1 MGEVDR
7 RADGRHAGEGAPEG
21 ASAWDPHQV
30 EEERLGLAVD
40 AAELGL
46 WDWDIRAGSVH
57 WNEHHERIFGYEPG
71 NPNRHYRDFADR
83 VHPDELEIVES
94 ALLGSLRERRDYRL
108 EHRIVRSDGSIRW
121 IETFG
126 RYYFGANG
134 EAVRMVGVCRDVTDR
149 KQAAQE
155 IAELNRDL
163 QRRVAEFRALLDVI
177 PMGIAVA
184 ESPDCR
190 RVWSNSALT
199 RLLGLPPE
207 ANISLSAPIEENP
220 GYRVFLEG
228 REAQPGELPLQR
240 AIATGREVRSV
251 KQELRLTDG
260 SSIAMLGHAV
270 PLFDESGR
278 IRGGLY
284 AGVDIT
290 EPERIEQALR
300 EANLRLRAVFNQ
312 QFQYMAILSPDGTM
326 LDANENCFRATGHR
340 REDAIGRKLWDG
352 PWWTRLSDMQERWRD
367 FIARALASEGPVT
380 GEIVYRVADGTIRH
394 GSIVVTGL
402 RDDTGQVTSLVVEG
416 RDDTD
421 RLSVEAALLASE
433 ERWRTMAEALP
444 NLLWTDLP
452 DGQCD
457 WLSSQ
462 LGKYTGIPEQKLLGL
477 RWLEEVIHPDD
488 RDHVAACWRAA
499 CDDQD
504 DYDLEYR
511 IRRHDGEYRWF
522 KTRGVPIRDDRGK
535 IVYWFGTCTDIE
547 DQKRAE
553 AALQEADR
561 RKDEFLAT
569 LAHELRNPLAPIRNS
584 LQILRMPGVDQSM
597 TDQSLGMMERQLH
610 HLVRLVDDLLDVSR
624 VMRGKINL
632 HVERIDLARVVAHG
646 VETAQP
652 LIASKSQQLSILL
665 PDVPIVFD
673 VDPVRLA
680 QVVGNLLTNA
690 AKYTEPG
697 GRIELSASRE
707 VNQVVLRIRDNGI
720 GIQPDML
727 RQVFRLFVQADHALT
742 RSQGGLGIGLT
753 LVKNLVELHGG
764 SVEARSD
771 GPGRGSEFV
780 VRLPLGTM
788 TRPSVSVEGPIP

>member
-7 RADGRHAGEGAPEG
+7 RAYGRHVREGAPEG
-21 ASAWDPHQV
+21 PSAWDRHQV
-30 EEERLGLAVD
+30 EEERFGLAVD
-40 AAELGL
+40 IADLGL
-46 WDWDIRAGSVH
+46 WDWDMRSGSVH

-71 NPNRHYRDFADR
+71 RPNRHYRDFADR
-83 VHPDELEIVES
+83 VHPDDLAMVES
-94 ALLGSLRERRDYRL
+94 ALQDRMRERRDYRL
-108 EHRIVRSDGSIRW
+108 EHRIVWPDGTIRW
-121 IETFG
+121 IEAFG
-126 RYYFGANG
+126 RYYFGAEG

-177 PMGIAVA
+177 PIGIAVA

-199 RLLGLPPE
+199 QLLGLPAE
-207 ANISLSAPIEENP
+207 ANISLNAPTDEDP

-228 REAQPGELPLQR
+228 REARPEELPLQR
-240 AIATGREVRSV
+240 AIASGREIRSV
-251 KQELRLTDG
+251 KQELRLVNG
-260 SSIAMLGHAV
+260 ASIAMLGHAV
-270 PLFDESGR
+270 PLFDELGQ

-290 EPERIEQALR
+290 EQERTERALR

-312 QFQYMAILSPDGTM
+312 QFQYMAILAPDGTM

-352 PWWTRLSDMQERWRD
+352 PWWTGLADMQDRWRD
-367 FIARALASEGPVT
+367 YIARALASEGPVT
-380 GEIVYRVADGTIRH
+380 GEIIYRMGDGMIRH

-402 RDDTGQVTSLVVEG
+402 RDDVGRVTSLVVEG

-421 RLSVEAALLASE
+421 RLSVEAALRASE
-433 ERWRTMAEALP
+433 ERWRTMAETLP

-462 LGKYTGIPEQKLLGL
+462 WGKYTGIPEQELLGL

-488 RDHVAACWRAA
+488 RDRVAACWQAA
-499 CDDQD
+499 CADQA

-584 LQILRMPGVDQSM
+584 LQILRMPGVDETM
-597 TDQSLGMMERQLH
+597 VDQSLDMMERQLH

-632 HVERIDLARVVAHG
+632 HTERIDLARVVAYG

-652 LIASKSQQLSILL
+652 LIDSKQQRLSIDL
-665 PDVPIVFD
+665 PKTPIVLA

-690 AKYTEPG
+690 AKYTGPG

-707 VNQVVLRIRDNGI
+707 VDEAILRVRDTGI
-720 GIQPDML
+720 GIEPEML
-727 RQVFRLFVQADHALT
+727 LLIFRLFVQADQAVT

-764 SVEARSD
+764 SVEARSE
-771 GPGRGSEFV
+771 GLGHGSEFI
-780 VRLPLGTM
+780 VRLPLDKLA
-788 TRPSVSVEGPIP
+788 PSSTSVEGSIQ